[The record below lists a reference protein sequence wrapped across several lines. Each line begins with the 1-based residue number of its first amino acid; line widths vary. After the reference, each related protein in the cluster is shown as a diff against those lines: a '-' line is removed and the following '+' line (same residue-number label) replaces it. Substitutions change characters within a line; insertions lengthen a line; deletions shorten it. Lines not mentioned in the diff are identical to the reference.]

1 MFFIGDTLNSGF
13 SEGNYTQVRI
23 AAFDALFLTKWYTP
37 KIMRYLLAV
46 MANDSSRTIRR
57 HVARSACQSLA
68 LLVSMGELKS
78 SVKESE
84 SLLIE
89 EDGSVQEKAKENKKS
104 EVDLLI
110 KALRKDKEIGKNE
123 VVREFLLP
131 IALYVHVKH

>member
-1 MFFIGDTLNSGF
+1 
-13 SEGNYTQVRI
+13 
-23 AAFDALFLTKWYTP
+23 
-37 KIMRYLLAV
+37 
-46 MANDSSRTIRR
+46 
-57 HVARSACQSLA
+57 
-68 LLVSMGELKS
+68 MGELKS